1 MRETLHPSAAAE
13 GLSLAWRVDA
23 ACLRFEAAWTAGARP
38 RIEDFLGASPEPER
52 PALLRELLRLELEYR
67 HRGGESALPQEY
79 RTRFPEHAAL
89 VDDVWA
95 AVPPSAV
102 GPSQIGRYRILDT
115 LGTGG
120 MGRVYR
126 AHDPELDRV
135 VAVKVPRCDGAP
147 GVRPQV
153 SRFLREARAAGRV
166 RHAHVC
172 PIHDV
177 GVYQGQPYVVMAFVE
192 GQSLAQRLKEHGR
205 YEDCRQAVRL
215 VRQVAE
221 ALEAVHAHGI
231 VHRDLKPGNILLDR
245 AGQPLV
251 TDFGLACLA
260 GDAEHLTAE
269 GAVVGTPAYMAPE
282 QVDPTVGAVGPHS
295 DVHSL
300 GVVLYQLLTGSLPYQ
315 GTVPSVLHQIATAA
329 PPSPACFRPELP
341 PTLVAIVQK
350 AMARQPADR
359 YPSARAFAEALTRWL
374 DGSGS
379 AVAAAADAGTATAP
393 PAAGA
398 NVRAGR
404 SRSWLPWLAAGVTLT
419 ALGLAAGLHLRS
431 SSSGDRPPEE
441 VALPPFKGWIDAR
454 IWERENPRRQD
465 VRLNEEGTLPVK
477 AGDWVRVEAQVDRPA
492 YLYVILIDTEGKV
505 QPIYPWEE
513 GRWNRPQAEQP
524 RASLRL
530 PEKRSPTGELAGW
543 RVQPEPPGMDTLML
557 LVRQTPLPPEVAL
570 EPLLA
575 DVPPQRQQDPRAVV
589 WFENG
594 EVVRHETERA
604 FALFDPQRI
613 DDPVL
618 QTQVVLQ
625 ERLRPYF
632 AYTRAVS
639 YANQGR

>member
-1 MRETLHPSAAAE
+1 MSETLQPSAAAE

-23 ACLRFEAAWTAGARP
+23 ACLRFEAAWTAGTRP
-38 RIEDFLGASPEPER
+38 RIEDFLDAAPAPER

-67 HRGGESALPQEY
+67 QRGGEGALPQEY
-79 RTRFPEHAAL
+79 RTRFPEHADL
-89 VDDVWA
+89 VDDIWA
-95 AVPPSAV
+95 AVPPAAV

-115 LGTGG
+115 LGAGG

-135 VAVKVPRCDGAP
+135 VAVKVPRCDGTSVTP
-147 GVRPQV
+147 TQV
-153 SRFLREARAAGRV
+153 SRFLREARAAARV

-215 VRQVAE
+215 VCQVAE

-231 VHRDLKPGNILLDR
+231 VHRDLKPGNILLDK

-260 GDAEHLTAE
+260 DDAEHLTAE
-269 GAVVGTPAYMAPE
+269 GAVMGTPAYMAPE

-300 GVVLYQLLTGSLPYQ
+300 GVVLYQLLTGRLPYQ
-315 GTVPSVLHQIATAA
+315 GTVPSILHQIANAA
-329 PPSPACFRPELP
+329 PPTPACFRPELP
-341 PTLVAIVQK
+341 PALVALVQK

-359 YPSARAFAEALTRWL
+359 YPSARAFAEALNRWL
-374 DGSGS
+374 DGAGS
-379 AVAAAADAGTATAP
+379 AVAAAADAGAATAP
-393 PAAGA
+393 PAAA
-398 NVRAGR
+398 APVRAGWG
-404 SRSWLPWLAAGVTLT
+404 RSWLPWLAAAVALT
-419 ALGLAAGLHLRS
+419 VIGLAAELNLRS
-431 SSSGDRPPEE
+431 RSPRDRPPEG
-441 VALPPFKGWIDAR
+441 VAPPPFKGWIDVHVWKR
-454 IWERENPRRQD
+454 DNPRLRD
-465 VRLNEEGTLPVK
+465 ARLKEEGTLPLKV
-477 AGDWVRVEAQVDRPA
+477 GDQVRVEAQMDPPA
-492 YLYVILIDTEGKV
+492 YLYVIQIDTEGKV
-505 QPIYPWEE
+505 RPIYPWER
-513 GRWNRPQAEQP
+513 GRLDQRQAEQP
-524 RASLRL
+524 RASLWL
-530 PEKRSPTGELAGW
+530 PEQRTSDGELACYA
-543 RVQPEPPGMDTLML
+543 VLPDPPGMETLLL
-557 LVRQTPLPPEVAL
+557 LVRPTPLPFEVAL
-570 EPLLA
+570 DRLLA
-575 DVPPQRQQDPRAVV
+575 DMPPQRRQDPRAVV

-594 EVVRHETERA
+594 EVVRHEAERA

-618 QTQVVLQ
+618 QTQVMLQ
-625 ERLRPYF
+625 DRLRPYF